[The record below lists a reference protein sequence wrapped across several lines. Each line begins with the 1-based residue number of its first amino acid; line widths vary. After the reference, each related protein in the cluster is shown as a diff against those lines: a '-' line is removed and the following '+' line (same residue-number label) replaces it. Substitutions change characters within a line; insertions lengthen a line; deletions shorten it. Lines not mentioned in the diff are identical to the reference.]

1 MGLVQPSA
9 AAWLLRR
16 PSACGAGRGGLTRT
30 SLTSTA
36 TKGRPKMLTVTEAAA
51 EAITALTSQ
60 GEGDAGLRLAVQNAD
75 GESAQLALSVAPEP
89 VEGDSVLGAE
99 EGPKVFLEPQAAAL
113 LDDKV

>member
-1 MGLVQPSA
+1 VH
-9 AAWLLRR
+9 R
-16 PSACGAGRGGLTRT
+16 TRDEGK
-30 SLTSTA
+30 A
-36 TKGRPKMLTVTEAAA
+36 EKMLTVTEAAA
-51 EAITALTSQ
+51 EAITALTNQ

-113 LDDKV
+113 LDDKVLDVQEDEAGGVAFAVLPQHTS